1 MDLLSLLR
9 TLGGLAVVLG
19 LLAGALWL
27 VRRYDL
33 RLPGRAIGAR
43 DRRLELLETLP
54 IDGRRMV
61 ALLRRDGREHL
72 VLIAPEGH
80 LILESGVVPD
90 AVDHAATQARR
101 EARDLASALRD
112 QRHADVQ
119 TMASDSFAMLVDRV
133 RAGAAPIASAL
144 KAGTGIARLPRK
156 PWIATLCLVGFAL
169 AATIPSAAFAQS
181 ATVSMGSGSVSGR
194 AITLVMML
202 TVLSLAPGILMTV
215 TSFTRIVVALSLLRT
230 GIGAQGVPPNPVII
244 SLALFLSFFVMAP
257 TFQVAWDQGVSPYS
271 AGKLTEQQAFV
282 KTAEPFRQF
291 MLKHV
296 RGDDLKLF
304 VDLSRKAPVARAD
317 VPLTTLMPAFM
328 ISELRRA
335 FEIGFLLLLP
345 FLIIDLAVS
354 AVLMAMGMMML
365 PPPTIALPMKIIFF
379 VLVDGWA
386 LVAGSL
392 IRSFGGSG

>member
-1 MDLLSLLR
+1 MRKLRILLFS
-9 TLGGLAVVLG
+9 LAVMLPT
-19 LLAGALWL
+19 AAL
-27 VRRYDL
+27 
-33 RLPGRAIGAR
+33 
-43 DRRLELLETLP
+43 
-54 IDGRRMV
+54 
-61 ALLRRDGREHL
+61 
-72 VLIAPEGH
+72 
-80 LILESGVVPD
+80 
-90 AVDHAATQARR
+90 
-101 EARDLASALRD
+101 
-112 QRHADVQ
+112 
-119 TMASDSFAMLVDRV
+119 
-133 RAGAAPIASAL
+133 
-144 KAGTGIARLPRK
+144 
-156 PWIATLCLVGFAL
+156 
-169 AATIPSAAFAQS
+169 AQS
-181 ATVSMGSGSVSGR
+181 ASVDLGKGSVSGQ

-230 GIGAQGVPPNPVII
+230 GIGAPGVPPNPVLI

-257 TFQVAWDQGVSPYS
+257 TFQQAYEKGVTPYTE
-271 AGKLTEQQAFV
+271 GRLTEKQAFV
-282 KTAEPFRQF
+282 RTSEPFRQF

-296 RGDDLKLF
+296 RNDDLQMF
-304 VDLSRKAPVARAD
+304 VDLSAKPPVTRAEM
-317 VPLTTLMPAFM
+317 PLTTLMPAFM